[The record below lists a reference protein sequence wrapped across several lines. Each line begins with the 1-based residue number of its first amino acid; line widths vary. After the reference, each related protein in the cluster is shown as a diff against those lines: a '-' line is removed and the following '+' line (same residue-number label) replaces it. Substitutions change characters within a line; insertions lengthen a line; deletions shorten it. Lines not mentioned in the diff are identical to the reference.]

1 MYQLSCA
8 FTSGGLSGH
17 SWDRTRGEQNINEK
31 REGQT
36 KKKMLS
42 NRISRALLQTKG
54 GLQQVRN
61 SAMEQVSTPPSQPL
75 KNSVSKFCLHFFKS
89 LDMI

>member
-1 MYQLSCA
+1 MRL
-8 FTSGGLSGH
+8 
-17 SWDRTRGEQNINEK
+17 RGEQNINEK
-31 REGQT
+31 REGQI

-75 KNSVSKFCLHFFKS
+75 KNSVSNFCLHFFK
-89 LDMI
+89 ITRYKIEPNY